1 MSARTFAEWQAYSA
15 IEPFGPQAEF
25 FRAGIIA
32 AMIANVNRKKNQPPY
47 KPEDFMPKGMLH
59 EPTPMSAE
67 QRAQVLTHN
76 FEAYREAQKV
86 TGQ

>member
-1 MSARTFAEWQAYSA
+1 MSARTFVEWQAYCS
-15 IEPFGPQAEF
+15 IEPFGPVADYW
-25 FRAGIIA
+25 RAGMIA

-47 KPEDFMPKGMLH
+47 KPEDFMPKGMLD

-67 QRAQVLTHN
+67 QRAQVLTNN
-76 FEAYREAQKV
+76 FEAYSEAQKV